1 MSQPPSSALEHGY
14 FVMAREGKIVRISV
28 AEGINKELIQHYQQD
43 IARELARLAGSHWGV
58 HLVINGD
65 VLMTP
70 AATDRLIEES
80 KHHKDLG
87 RCGTAIELVNG
98 RATSLIQ
105 RFWGQ
110 LYQQAGIPYCFV
122 SNRQEAE
129 VWLKQQIAAADSLR
143 TGCSPE

>member
-1 MSQPPSSALEHGY
+1 MPQQPAFSPEHGY
-14 FVMAREGKIVRISV
+14 CQVEHQANIIRISV
-28 AEGINKELIQHYQQD
+28 AEGINKELILRYQQE
-43 IARELARLAGSHWGV
+43 IARELTALGGGHWGV